1 MDESEREQALLTVL
15 TTEHYALQTSR
26 AGTIAEA
33 TGRATI
39 FLSVLSAALIGL
51 GFVASNDKLVRPY
64 LAAVLPTLVILG
76 VLTFL
81 RLVET
86 TVENSLDLLRIQ
98 RIRRVPPSARRRARV
113 LRRRGGRRRH
123 EHGVEP
129 GRHASGAVRVPAGP
143 SRARRRGRRRSER
156 ARHRPGGL
164 DRRSGEC
171 DVLVGVLVAVVRV
184 RCAVVYMLRASAAR
198 IADGARRCGLGR
210 SPVVGWATPPPRDP
224 SARHYPVDQPGRRPV
239 T

>member
-1 MDESEREQALLTVL
+1 MDESEREQALLSVL

-51 GFVASNDKLVRPY
+51 GFVASNDKLIRPY

-86 TVENSLDLLRIQ
+86 TVENSLDLRRIQ
-98 RIRRVPPSARRRARV
+98 RIRAYYQHHLA
-113 LRRRGGRRRH
+113 G
-123 EHGVEP
+123 EHDFFADAVVADDAMSTAWNLVGTRP
-129 GRHASGAVRVPAGP
+129 GRWEFLLTTAALVGAVNAVLTGLGVALVTTTVGAGGVVTV
-143 SRARRRGRRRSER
+143 A
-156 ARHRPGGL
+156 
-164 DRRSGEC
+164 
-171 DVLVGVLVAVVRV
+171 VGVLVAVVAFGV
-184 RCAVVYMLRASAAR
+184 QFAYIVRASAAPMR
-198 IADGARRCGLGR
+198 
-210 SPVVGWATPPPRDP
+210 
-224 SARHYPVDQPGRRPV
+224 
-239 T
+239 

>member
-64 LAAVLPTLVILG
+64 LAAVLPTLVVIG

-98 RIRRVPPSARRRARV
+98 RIRAYYHHNLA
-113 LRRRGGRRRH
+113 G
-123 EHGVEP
+123 EHDFFADAVVAGDAMSTAWNLVGTRP
-129 GRHASGAVRVPAGP
+129 GRWEFLLTTAALVGAVNAVL
-143 SRARRRGRRRSER
+143 
-156 ARHRPGGL
+156 GGL
-164 DRRSGEC
+164 GIALVTTTVGAGGE
-171 DVLVGVLVAVVRV
+171 VAVPVGVLVAVVAFGV
-184 RCAVVYMLRASAAR
+184 QFAYIVRASAAPMR
-198 IADGARRCGLGR
+198 
-210 SPVVGWATPPPRDP
+210 
-224 SARHYPVDQPGRRPV
+224 
-239 T
+239 

>member
-64 LAAVLPTLVILG
+64 LAAVLPTLVIIG

-98 RIRRVPPSARRRARV
+98 RIRAYYQHQLA
-113 LRRRGGRRRH
+113 G
-123 EHGVEP
+123 EHDFFADAVVAGDAMSTAWNLVGTRP
-129 GRHASGAVRVPAGP
+129 GWWEFLLTTAALVGAVNAVLT
-143 SRARRRGRRRSER
+143 
-156 ARHRPGGL
+156 GL
-164 DRRSGEC
+164 GIAL
-171 DVLVGVLVAVVRV
+171 VAATVGVGVGLTVVVGVLVAVVAFGV
-184 RCAVVYMLRASAAR
+184 QFTYIVRASAASMR
-198 IADGARRCGLGR
+198 
-210 SPVVGWATPPPRDP
+210 
-224 SARHYPVDQPGRRPV
+224 
-239 T
+239 

>member
-64 LAAVLPTLVILG
+64 LAAVLPTLVVIG

-86 TVENSLDLLRIQ
+86 TVENSLDLRRIQ
-98 RIRRVPPSARRRARV
+98 RIRAYYQHNLA
-113 LRRRGGRRRH
+113 G
-123 EHGVEP
+123 EHDFFADAVVADDAMSTAWNLVGMRP
-129 GRHASGAVRVPAGP
+129 GRWEFLLTTAALVGAVNAVL
-143 SRARRRGRRRSER
+143 
-156 ARHRPGGL
+156 GGL
-164 DRRSGEC
+164 GIALVTTTVGAGGE
-171 DVLVGVLVAVVRV
+171 VAVPVGVLVAVVAFGV
-184 RCAVVYMLRASAAR
+184 QFAYIVRASAAPMR
-198 IADGARRCGLGR
+198 
-210 SPVVGWATPPPRDP
+210 
-224 SARHYPVDQPGRRPV
+224 
-239 T
+239 